1 MSAGASRRERIVA
14 IASEIVAGKMAKGE
28 IARTDEAI
36 REAMPAAVKLA
47 REVYDAA
54 MEYVS

>member
-1 MSAGASRRERIVA
+1 MSTGDSRRERIVA
-14 IASEIVAGKMAKGE
+14 IASEIVASKMATGE

-36 REAMPAAVKLA
+36 REAMPAAVKFA